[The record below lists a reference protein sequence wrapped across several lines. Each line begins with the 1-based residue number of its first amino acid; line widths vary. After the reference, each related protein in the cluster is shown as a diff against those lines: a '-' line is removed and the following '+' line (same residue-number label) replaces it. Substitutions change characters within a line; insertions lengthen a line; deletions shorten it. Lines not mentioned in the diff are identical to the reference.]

1 MIDTSKPIKGIVC
14 FGSAIIRVDPDF
26 ASLTFE
32 IGIVNKKPQSA
43 FSKAKEVSKQL
54 NKVLQSWEKVESRS
68 SNLRF
73 SEEKEHSSGAWRRV
87 GYRASIQTNVVIR
100 DLSKVEEI
108 ISAAI
113 DAGAHNINSFSFGTS
128 SLKDYRAQ
136 ARRNAIEAAIE
147 KAKNYCAAANVEL
160 GQVIGIEDVN
170 PERRNSY
177 GESHLADQSDGSIV
191 EDATAIDPGAISVHG
206 AVRVTFELNS
216 HTEPF

>member
-1 MIDTSKPIKGIVC
+1 MIDNSKPIKGIVC
-14 FGSAIIRVDPDF
+14 FGSALIRVDPDF

-32 IGIVNKKPQSA
+32 IGVVNKNPQNA
-43 FSKAKEVSKQL
+43 FSKAKEISKQL

-68 SNLRF
+68 SNLRL
-73 SEEKEHSSGAWRRV
+73 SEEKEHSSGAWRRI

-113 DAGAHNINSFSFGTS
+113 DVGAHNINSFSFGTS
-128 SLKDYRAQ
+128 SLKDYRAH

-147 KAKNYCAAANVEL
+147 KAENYCIAANVEL
-160 GQVIGIEDVN
+160 GKVIGIEDVN
-170 PERRNSY
+170 PERTNSY
-177 GESHLADQSDGSIV
+177 GESHLANQSDGGIV

-206 AVRVTFELNS
+206 AVRETFELHS
-216 HTEPF
+216 RPHR